1 MRVEPYLNFNGRCEE
16 ALQFYTRALGAE
28 VMMMMRMNESPDPH
42 PPGMVPPGSEEKIMH
57 AALRVGDTTVMVSD
71 GGCRGEAHFEG
82 ITLSLAVQDE
92 ASAQRYFGALAD
104 GGEVQMPLGKTFW
117 TPNFG
122 MVKDR
127 FGVSW
132 MINQMD

>member
-16 ALQFYTRALGAE
+16 ALQYYTRALGAE
-28 VMMMMRMNESPDPH
+28 VLMLIRMKESPEPH

-57 AALRVGDTTVMVSD
+57 GALRVGDTTVMVSD
-71 GGCRGEAHFEG
+71 GGCGGEARFEG

>member
-28 VMMMMRMNESPDPH
+28 VLMLMRMKESPEPH

-57 AALRVGDTTVMVSD
+57 ASLRVGDTTVMVSD
-71 GGCRGEAHFEG
+71 GGCGGEARFEG

-104 GGEVQMPLGKTFW
+104 GGEVQMPLGPTFW

-122 MVKDR
+122 MVRDR

>member
-28 VMMMMRMNESPDPH
+28 VTMLMRMKDSPDPH
-42 PPGMVPPGSEEKIMH
+42 PPGMVPPGSEEKVMH

-71 GGCRGEAHFEG
+71 GGCRGEANFEG

-92 ASAQRYFGALAD
+92 ASAQRFFGALAE
-104 GGEVQMPLGKTFW
+104 GGEVQMPLAKTFW